1 MALVHFLS
9 SPDPVIPSAMTQLLR
24 AIDAHG
30 ECCDPA
36 ILSLRSASLV
46 STVRRWL
53 LATKGRNVH
62 SDLFLGAALA
72 EYERRWNSS
81 ELIALRFDSFERDSR
96 HLLGVLQQHI
106 PGSPLVRLARAP
118 ARARAPRPSRG
129 YRARRPLRQRVPG

>member
-9 SPDPVIPSAMTQLLR
+9 SPDPVVPKAMTQLLR
-24 AIDAHG
+24 AIDSHG
-30 ECCDPA
+30 DCCDPV
-36 ILSLRSASLV
+36 ILALRSASLV

-53 LATKGRNVH
+53 LATKGGNVH
-62 SDLFLGAALA
+62 SDLYLGAALA

-81 ELIALRFDSFERDSR
+81 ELIALKFESFERDSR

-106 PGSPLVRLARAP
+106 PGSPFARLTRAPAMARAP
-118 ARARAPRPSRG
+118 GPSRG

>member
-9 SPDPVIPSAMTQLLR
+9 SPDPVVPRAMTQLLR

-30 ECCDPA
+30 ECCDPT

-46 STVRRWL
+46 RTVRRWL

-62 SDLFLGAALA
+62 SDLFLGATLA

-81 ELIALRFDSFERDSR
+81 EAIGLKFDAFERDSR

-106 PGSPLVRLARAP
+106 PGSPFVRPPRTPVVPRSPAP
-118 ARARAPRPSRG
+118 NRG
-129 YRARRPLRQRVPG
+129 YRARRRPRQRAPG